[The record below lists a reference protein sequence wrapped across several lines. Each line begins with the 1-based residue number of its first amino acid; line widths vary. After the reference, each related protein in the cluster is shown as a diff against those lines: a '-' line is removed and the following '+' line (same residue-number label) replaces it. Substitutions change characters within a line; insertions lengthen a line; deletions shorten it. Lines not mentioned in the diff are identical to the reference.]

1 MVKKRVGE
9 PWMPADQYGRGLP
22 RFTVNLLVTDLAR
35 SIEFYRRSG
44 AEMLDEWR
52 GCRLTGEALQAA
64 ARE

>member
-35 SIEFYRRSG
+35 SIEFYRRV
-44 AEMLDEWR
+44 L
-52 GCRLTGEALQAA
+52 
-64 ARE
+64 ARSS